1 MEENEKT
8 KDSRLAREFVVAL
21 PIELNKSEWQKLLT
35 EFIQVQFVA
44 DGMCAD
50 VAIHDTDG
58 HNPHA
63 HIMLTVRPLDE
74 HGKWQYKTEKEY
86 LCVRDGEERG
96 FTAAEF
102 KEAQSNGWE
111 KQYQYKVGKK
121 KVYMAPSVAEAQG
134 YERASKY
141 PKSTKYGRQNPISER
156 WNSDE
161 QLVLWRKAW
170 ADISNLYLEQ
180 AGANARVDHRS
191 HAERGLDEQPTIHE
205 GVTARALEKKG
216 ILSDRCEINR
226 QIRADNALLREL
238 KAQVK
243 KLMDAA
249 KNTIPVLAEKL
260 ETLRQNM
267 IIFRYQL
274 LHIAKGKSRL
284 LSQVDM
290 LQSGLTH
297 YAQLVRQIKGK
308 SKERKMLLAEKKNTP
323 VLHVV
328 KHREL
333 SQRIAEWTEDIEEL
347 KSEKATLLRIL
358 DCDDTAMA
366 DFKKE
371 LTSKKKK
378 LLDLEQHEQKYSSE
392 LDTALQQYHHLEGQA
407 QNFDSAE
414 LQKARLSFR
423 PEKENAAA
431 QKLQGAYAG
440 QYDPA
445 IMSEAK
451 QDISE
456 LLNEEIEK
464 NSVLEFNQRV
474 QVMQQAK
481 KANRGI
487 GEIRM

>member
-1 MEENEKT
+1 M
-8 KDSRLAREFVVAL
+8 VAL
-21 PIELNKSEWQKLLT
+21 PIELNQSEWQKLLT
-35 EFIQVQFVA
+35 DFIQEQFVA

-102 KEAQSNGWE
+102 KAAQADGWE
-111 KQYQYKVGKK
+111 KQYQYKAGKK
-121 KVYMAPSVAEAQG
+121 KVYMAPSIAEAQG
-134 YERASKY
+134 YERSSKY

-161 QLVLWRKAW
+161 QVILWRKAW
-170 ADISNLYLEQ
+170 ADISNLYLER
-180 AGANARVDHRS
+180 AGADARIDYRS

-216 ILSDRCEINR
+216 ILSDRCEMNR
-226 QIRADNALLREL
+226 QIRVDNALLREL

-249 KNTIPVLAEKL
+249 KNTIPILAEKL

-267 IIFRYQL
+267 IVFRYQL

-284 LSQVDM
+284 LSQVDL
-290 LQSGLTH
+290 LQSDLTC
-297 YAQLVRQIKGK
+297 YAQLIRQIKGK

-333 SQRIAEWTEDIEEL
+333 SQRITELTEDIEEL
-347 KSEKATLLRIL
+347 KSKKATLLRIL

-366 DFKKE
+366 DFKKD
-371 LTSKKKK
+371 LASKKKN
-378 LLDLEQHEQKYSSE
+378 LMELEQHEQKYTSE
-392 LDTALQQYHHLEGQA
+392 LDTALQQYHHMEGQA
-407 QNFDSAE
+407 QDIDSTE
-414 LQKARLSFR
+414 LQKARLSSR
-423 PEKENAAA
+423 SEKENTAV
-431 QKLQGAYAG
+431 QKLQDAYAE
-440 QYDPA
+440 QFDPA
-445 IMSEAK
+445 VMSEAK
-451 QDISE
+451 RNISE
-456 LLNEEIEK
+456 LLHEEIKK
-464 NSVLEFNQRV
+464 NSVLELNQRV
-474 QVMQQAK
+474 QAMQQVK
-481 KANRGI
+481 KANRGT
-487 GEIRM
+487 EATRM